1 VKAVFSNAACI
12 AQKRQPSGDLTVND
26 VNDELL
32 REAFSLLEG
41 DAIAWGDASRQC
53 IDIAA
58 KLTGEEE
65 VEYML
70 IAAAYYGRA
79 TILRKRLAVLKK

>member
-1 VKAVFSNAACI
+1 MNDVFSNTACI
-12 AQKRQPSGDLTVND
+12 VRKRQPSGDQT

-41 DAIAWGDASRQC
+41 DAIAWEDASRSC

-58 KLTGEEE
+58 KLTGGEE
-65 VEYML
+65 VEYIL